1 MANKT
6 SANQGSSGE
15 QEGGTPR
22 VSRKVIGKTSAAY
35 ERKAGTEGG
44 EEKKPGS
51 EGEQAAGDPGA
62 QAAQAAQP
70 AQIEGQPAP
79 DAGAEA
85 ASDQARSESGRP
97 ATRKESGSRREART
111 TSEQAPA
118 APAGEPVAAAPRA
131 EKAAPAPAAEAG
143 PEPAGAP
150 SAEQPPVP
158 KPDPAAEF
166 EELLKPRDI
175 QRWDP
180 GTPAAPPAKAPPGDS
195 RSFRRHGDGG
205 DEFVLI
211 YRSGSFLIRRAG
223 RVGVMGTWTVTEYP
237 NVGSAAHAYA
247 QQCSD
252 LVHTGFRDLR

>member
-6 SANQGSSGE
+6 EPNQGSSGE
-15 QEGGTPR
+15 QERGTPR

-35 ERKAGTEGG
+35 ERKAGAEGG
-44 EEKKPGS
+44 EEKKPEG
-51 EGEQAAGDPGA
+51 EGEQAAGDQGA
-62 QAAQAAQP
+62 QAAS
-70 AQIEGQPAP
+70 QPAP
-79 DAGAEA
+79 DATGAAAGAAGSAEA
-85 ASDQARSESGRP
+85 APDQARSEPGRA
-97 ATRKESGSRREART
+97 ATRREPGARREART
-111 TSEQAPA
+111 TSEQTPA

-131 EKAAPAPAAEAG
+131 EKAAPAP
-143 PEPAGAP
+143 EPAA
-150 SAEQPPVP
+150 AQPPVP
-158 KPDPAAEF
+158 RPDPAAEF
-166 EELLKPRDI
+166 EALLRPTDI

-195 RSFRRHGDGG
+195 RSFRRRGENGE
-205 DEFVLI
+205 EFVLI

-237 NVGSAAHAYA
+237 NIGSAAHAYA